1 MSAAPGPLGAAGRR
15 IRVARWVAL
24 LLLAASLAM
33 IAFSL
38 LSLVLPGTELLPFRP
53 PLGSFLAFVCVFAT
67 FPSVGAVV
75 AIRRPGNPIGWL
87 LLVIGICLTL
97 SVASTEY
104 VGRALYT
111 GLALPAVALVD
122 WAGTWTFLLAAGLLF
137 VWIPLLFPTGG
148 LLGPRWRWFA
158 RAAAVAMAVGVT
170 ATAVIPGPLPGDNGV
185 VPNPLGAPTA
195 FTDLIAILVALA
207 FPAIAICGLVA
218 IASLGLRYRRAE
230 SIERAQI
237 KWLLLATSVLIATLV
252 VASIT
257 QIEVAFYAALVA
269 AAAVPAA
276 TGIAILRYRLWDIDR
291 LISRTIAYTIV
302 TGVLALTFVVT
313 ILGLQ
318 AALASFTR
326 DQTIVVAASTLVA
339 AALFQPLRGRVQR
352 AVDLRF
358 DRARVDG
365 ERTSAAFADRIR
377 DKVEIHA
384 VATEL
389 AATVDRSIRPAS
401 QGLWLRGAAE

>member
-1 MSAAPGPLGAAGRR
+1 M
-15 IRVARWVAL
+15 
-24 LLLAASLAM
+24 
-33 IAFSL
+33 
-38 LSLVLPGTELLPFRP
+38 
-53 PLGSFLAFVCVFAT
+53 
-67 FPSVGAVV
+67 
-75 AIRRPGNPIGWL
+75 
-87 LLVIGICLTL
+87 
-97 SVASTEY
+97 
-104 VGRALYT
+104 
-111 GLALPAVALVD
+111 
-122 WAGTWTFLLAAGLLF
+122 
-137 VWIPLLFPTGG
+137 
-148 LLGPRWRWFA
+148 
-158 RAAAVAMAVGVT
+158 
-170 ATAVIPGPLPGDNGV
+170 
-185 VPNPLGAPTA
+185 
-195 FTDLIAILVALA
+195 ALA

-384 VATEL
+384 VATGL

-401 QGLWLRGAAE
+401 QGLWLRGAEE